1 MPIPKY
7 NEMYRQLLEAVG
19 NGRVYSIGE
28 DRKLVAQSL
37 KLSAED
43 LAETLPSND
52 TPLFNNRPTG
62 PKPIC
67 SRQAF

>member
-1 MPIPKY
+1 MPIPKD
-7 NEMYRQLLEAVG
+7 NEMYRQLLEVVG
-19 NGRVYSIGE
+19 DGRAYSIGE
-28 DRKLVAQSL
+28 DRKLVAQSF

-43 LAETLPSND
+43 LAEALSSND

-67 SRQAF
+67 PRQAF